1 MNKEQKNLK
10 LFNDTI
16 NDAIEITK
24 ADILTFDSNKF
35 PKLNNNN
42 KIKMTRIKLKDFIEE
57 KDPSL
62 YNSKNQKDNK

>member
-16 NDAIEITK
+16 DDALKITK

-42 KIKMTRIKLKDFIEE
+42 KIKMTRIKLKDFIKE
-57 KDPSL
+57 KDLPL
-62 YNSKNQKDNK
+62 YNSKKQNE